1 MFSINY
7 KITEIETKLYKSCY
21 KVSYKVN
28 NIKVSCYT
36 VSAVDYLNNIK
47 I

>member
-21 KVSYKVN
+21 KVT
-28 NIKVSCYT
+28 NIKVSCYI

>member
-7 KITEIETKLYKSCY
+7 KITEIEMKLYKSCY
-21 KVSYKVN
+21 KVN
-28 NIKVSCYT
+28 NIKVGCYT